1 MLFLQ
6 REDHRMVAGDP
17 TSEQGLGASFPPTLA
32 AERVLMAV
40 EFHQSPDRDIEVAQL
55 LRATDFR

>member
-1 MLFLQ
+1 MVT
-6 REDHRMVAGDP
+6 EDL
-17 TSEQGLGASFPPTLA
+17 TSEQGLGASYPHTLA

-40 EFHQSPDRDIEVAQL
+40 EFHQGPDRDIEVAQL